1 MQQPKNLYIVKTQN
15 KTKEI
20 EYMVKIIELMIT
32 RMMIQMIL
40 IVQVVS
46 DLILEKFFVRVVK
59 YMDAKLVTSIY
70 ATKYTSITWILKI
83 EIIKNKMVGISW
95 QFKKKK

>member
-1 MQQPKNLYIVKTQN
+1 
-15 KTKEI
+15 
-20 EYMVKIIELMIT
+20 
-32 RMMIQMIL
+32 
-40 IVQVVS
+40 
-46 DLILEKFFVRVVK
+46 
-59 YMDAKLVTSIY
+59 MDAKLVASIY

>member
-32 RMMIQMIL
+32 RMMIQIIL

-46 DLILEKFFVRVVK
+46 DLILEKF
-59 YMDAKLVTSIY
+59 M
-70 ATKYTSITWILKI
+70 I
-83 EIIKNKMVGISW
+83 E
-95 QFKKKK
+95 